1 MMFPWILEHSL
12 VWFLLEDFESEA
24 HHPLT
29 LSLLHLK
36 LKVKDFTISH
46 SGQRGPVPL
55 PLYLVPFLTS
65 HLFKFSS
72 SPNKTSYMLETLI

>member
-12 VWFLLEDFESEA
+12 VCFLLEDFESEA

-46 SGQRGPVPL
+46 SGQKGSGPPPIIFGPL
-55 PLYLVPFLTS
+55 FDITPFQ
-65 HLFKFSS
+65 
-72 SPNKTSYMLETLI
+72 I